1 MRWRLQLFPRQEK
14 KDDIDMDDEDNN
26 GVTEGLHLV
35 LLVVCC
41 CQSSSFKLEAVSQ
54 LHSMTLQM
62 MTRVRTPT

>member
-1 MRWRLQLFPRQEK
+1 
-14 KDDIDMDDEDNN
+14 MDDEDNN